1 VEHQKKGKFF
11 KPFFLEIKYRNVKTL
26 NINTAH
32 KLLSKRYRYDHTRT
46 YLKNTM
52 SFFITLKSKKNL
64 IHLLRLSLLINACK
78 ILFIKT
84 FHINVM
90 LIFWRSHDELLEYKK

>member
-1 VEHQKKGKFF
+1 MKAGITKKRKMVEHQKKGKFF

-52 SFFITLKSKKNL
+52 SFFITLKKK
-64 IHLLRLSLLINACK
+64 K
-78 ILFIKT
+78 I
-84 FHINVM
+84 
-90 LIFWRSHDELLEYKK
+90 